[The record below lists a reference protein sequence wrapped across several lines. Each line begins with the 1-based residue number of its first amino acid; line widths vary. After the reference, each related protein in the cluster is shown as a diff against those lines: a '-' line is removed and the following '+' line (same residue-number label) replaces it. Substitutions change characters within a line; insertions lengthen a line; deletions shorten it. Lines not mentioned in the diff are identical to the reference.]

1 MCSLQQHNNAAP
13 GENEKMKEK
22 AKKQTSTRMSAFSC
36 KMRQRFY

>member
-22 AKKQTSTRMSAFSC
+22 AKSGSGFIDIRP
-36 KMRQRFY
+36 KM

>member
-13 GENEKMKEK
+13 GENEKMEDK
-22 AKKQTSTRMSAFSC
+22 AKKQTSVWMSVFSC